1 MPPRVYDPDS
11 YYPFYRITLSAH
23 ALRGL
28 SVVDGLGH
36 EGDSG
41 RGGGACVRVLHFRVI
56 TRDGFWLKYL
66 CSQHKTLVHGSGA
79 RLTCSAA
86 YRRSLVRSAFVVASR
101 HGY

>member
-1 MPPRVYDPDS
+1 MHLARGVVPPRVYDPDS

-41 RGGGACVRVLHFRVI
+41 RGGVLVCVSRVLESMPVMGFGSSARVPSIKHVCI
-56 TRDGFWLKYL
+56 TPF
-66 CSQHKTLVHGSGA
+66 
-79 RLTCSAA
+79 
-86 YRRSLVRSAFVVASR
+86 
-101 HGY
+101 